1 VLDPPCPV
9 KAGDLLGFLGE
20 NPGKH
25 QAEPQGGVPR
35 LKARVA
41 IEVFAGAEFPDYLA
55 EARRRVA
62 ALPEAEKPM
71 LIVEKGAKL
80 CRGPRAAEMTLTP
93 GYVLVPPAGVSTTG
107 SFVYG
112 SIHRIE
118 RVPVHSTLPRGAIAR
133 DYAKGDGTPC
143 IDSAHYSRLNRTN
156 KALYTQREILIP
168 DGDSAPRWAYRDQPP
183 DANIPLWDAPPLRT
197 EDADLVADFE
207 LSLNRGQL
215 NDLEASRR
223 FVDIDGT
230 HWWQIAI
237 GDDGNECLLGWV
249 CSKDHP
255 GTRWESPHAWPAFH
269 LSDATMFEPM
279 AALQR
284 SVCLMGD
291 VRDEH
296 RDAFEAVTTELGA
309 SYFITNL
316 EHIIGLV
323 GTRRGSVVSS
333 DIGEAQQRPW
343 IAHRVSRQIVR
354 FESHWSSNIDRWTQL
369 NPYMN
374 ADWHVDMER
383 QEKSGW
389 WNEVAGK
396 LAGFP
401 SDAKVHHIHPFG
413 WVDNFRVPAQRFPRM
428 TIAGQKVDL
437 PFLEI
442 FSGHELSEEDFVEAA
457 NDLQCEAEVIK
468 AIAKVETGYP
478 GPFFR
483 PGEILDEGDDIV
495 PTILYERHIFHRR
508 TGGAYDLTHQE
519 ISDSA
524 HYVRKLVHGERET
537 PKKILYGDSVKQYER
552 LLKAYAISPHEALMS
567 ASWGA
572 FQIMGFNY
580 EACGHSSVDAFV
592 RALSESESNHLKALV
607 SFMKKNPRLLTAIRQ
622 KDWTAIAKNYNGP
635 QYDDYDVRM
644 SRAYGAIKEND

>member
-1 VLDPPCPV
+1 
-9 KAGDLLGFLGE
+9 
-20 NPGKH
+20 
-25 QAEPQGGVPR
+25 VPR

-118 RVPVHSTLPRGAIAR
+118 RVPVHSAVPRDAMIRGYTKA
-133 DYAKGDGTPC
+133 DGTDC
-143 IDSAHYSRLNRTN
+143 IGSAHYDRLSQAK

-168 DGDSAPRWAYRDQPP
+168 DGDTAPRWALRDRP
-183 DANIPLWDAPPLRT
+183 ANANMAIWDAPPLSKD
-197 EDADLVADFE
+197 DATLTVGFQ
-207 LSLNRGQL
+207 LSCNRGQL
-215 NDLEASRR
+215 NSLDASRR
-223 FVDIDGT
+223 FIDIDGS
-230 HWWQIAI
+230 HWWQIEV
-237 GDDGNECLLGWV
+237 GDEENSCLLGWV

-255 GTRWESPHAWPAFH
+255 GTRWESPHAWPGFH
-269 LSDATMFEPM
+269 ITDATMFEPM

-284 SVCLMGD
+284 NVCLMGD
-291 VRDEH
+291 VLDDH
-296 RDAFEAVTTELGA
+296 REAFEPVMTALGA
-309 SYFITNL
+309 SDFITNL
-316 EHIIGLV
+316 EQVIGLV
-323 GTRRGSVVSS
+323 GARKGAVVSS

-354 FESHWSSNIDRWTQL
+354 FESQWSSNIDRWTQL

-401 SDAKVHHIHPFG
+401 SDATVHHIHPFG
-413 WVDNFRVPAQRFPRM
+413 WVDNFSAKGNLHPRI
-428 TIAGQKVDL
+428 TIAGVKTEV
-437 PFLEI
+437 PFLSAFAGI
-442 FSGHELSEEDFVEAA
+442 YLTDADYAEAA
-457 NDLQCEAEVIK
+457 LALDCEVEVIK
-468 AIAKVETGYP
+468 AIALTETGTR
-478 GPFFR
+478 GAFFK
-483 PGEILDEGDDIV
+483 PGEVHAIGDDIV
-495 PTILYERHIFHRR
+495 PAILYERHVFHR
-508 TGGAYDLTHQE
+508 LTHGVYDSIDQE

-524 HYVRKLVHGERET
+524 HYLGKLQSGEVQS
-537 PKKILYGDSVKQYER
+537 PKRILYGPPSSQYAR
-552 LLKAYAISPHEALMS
+552 LIRAYRLNPSAALRS
-567 ASWGA
+567 ASWGR
-572 FQIMGFNY
+572 FQLMGFNHTAGGHDSVESLVIAISAS
-580 EACGHSSVDAFV
+580 EAEHLRALVAFV
-592 RALSESESNHLKALV
+592 KNDARLMSA
-607 SFMKKNPRLLTAIRQ
+607 MKG
-622 KDWTAIAKNYNGP
+622 KDWTSFAKLYNGTE
-635 QYDDYDVRM
+635 YRDYDTKMESSYNALKR
-644 SRAYGAIKEND
+644 